1 MDGPALEE
9 KQVLASAAPAAG
21 LPGPDAVGGGLCEEE
36 EASTNPSQDKMM
48 HTIHKIAEI
57 ENLIPTVGSMKVFF
71 FFRKTLCDVT
81 QGTRAS
87 PTLELR
93 HPATCWLHPFL
104 LKSPSPKQVVSARS

>member
-21 LPGPDAVGGGLCEEE
+21 LPGPDAVGRVLYEEE
-36 EASTNPSQDKMM
+36 EASTNPSLPLTHQNTYKEDKMM

-71 FFRKTLCDVT
+71 FFFFFRKTL
-81 QGTRAS
+81 
-87 PTLELR
+87 
-93 HPATCWLHPFL
+93 
-104 LKSPSPKQVVSARS
+104 